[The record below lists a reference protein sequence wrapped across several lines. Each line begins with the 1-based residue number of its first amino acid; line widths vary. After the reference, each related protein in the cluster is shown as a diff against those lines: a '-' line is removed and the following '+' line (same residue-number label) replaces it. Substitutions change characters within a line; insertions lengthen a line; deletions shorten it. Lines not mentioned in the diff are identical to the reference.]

1 LFYLNSGGI
10 PDTKR
15 RRGVDFKKITIGKL
29 LDEVT
34 ARNPENDAMVYVDRG
49 LRLSYREFR
58 DECRTVARGLMA
70 LGIRKGDHV
79 GVWATNCPEWL
90 VLQFATARIGAV
102 LITINTQYRPFELE
116 YILRQSDAKM
126 LVLSDGFKDISYP
139 GTLYEICPEAR
150 DASGGRFRSEK
161 FPHLRTVVH
170 IGGKRFPWML
180 NYEEMRGM
188 AEKTPLKALEAEEAS
203 CEPEDVVVI
212 MYTSGTTGFP
222 KGAMLRHRNLVANAA
237 NIADCMNLTHADRMC
252 IPVPFFHCF
261 GCVLGTLACVTRG
274 ATMVPIESFSPPAV
288 LEAMTRERC
297 TAVHG
302 VPTMFI
308 AELEELAKNPSKYDL
323 SSMRTGIMA
332 GSPCPIEVMRA
343 VMERMNGRE
352 ITITY
357 GLTEAS
363 PGITMTRTDDPIEL
377 RVTTVGRPMPD
388 TEVKIVDPETRKEL
402 PTGTQGELATRG
414 YLVMKG
420 YYKMAEATD
429 SVIDEDGWLYTGDL
443 AIRNELGYY
452 KITGRAKDMIIRGG
466 ENIYPREVEEYLYT
480 HPKVLDVQVVG
491 VPSAKYGEEVTACIR
506 LRPGM
511 EATQEEIFDYC
522 RGKIARYK
530 IPKYVVFV
538 DEFPSTASGKI
549 QKYKLREAMTE
560 KLGLAAL
567 KSIQTA

>member
-1 LFYLNSGGI
+1 M
-10 PDTKR
+10 DC
-15 RRGVDFKKITIGKL
+15 KKITIGRL
-29 LDEVT
+29 VDEI
-34 ARNPENDAMVYVDRG
+34 AAQYPDSDAMVYVNRG
-49 LRLSYREFR
+49 LRLNYREFR
-58 DECRTVARGLMA
+58 EECRTVARGLMA

-79 GVWATNCPEWL
+79 GIWATNVPEWL
-90 VLQFATARIGAV
+90 ILQFASARIGAV

-116 YILRQSDAKM
+116 YLLRQSDTK
-126 LVLSDGFKDISYP
+126 LLILSDGFKDVSYP
-139 GTLYEICPEAR
+139 GTLFEICPEVR
-150 DASGGRFRSEK
+150 DASAGRVRSEK

-170 IGGKRFPWML
+170 IGEKRYPWML
-180 NYEEMRGM
+180 NWNEMKEM
-188 AEKTPLKALEAEEAS
+188 AEKTPIRALEAEEAS
-203 CEPEDVVVI
+203 CDPEDVVCI

-237 NIADCMNLTHADRMC
+237 NIADCMNLTAADRMC

-261 GCVLGTLACVTRG
+261 GCVLGTMACVTRG
-274 ATMVPIESFSPPAV
+274 AAMVPVESFSPPAV
-288 LEAMTRERC
+288 LEAITKERC

-308 AELEELAKNPSKYDL
+308 AELEELAKEPSKYDMSHL
-323 SSMRTGIMA
+323 RTGIMA

-343 VMERMNGRE
+343 VMDKMNMRE

-388 TEVKIVDPETRKEL
+388 TEVKIVDPESRKEL
-402 PTGTQGELATRG
+402 PTGAQGELATRG

-420 YYKMAEATD
+420 YYKMPEATD
-429 SVIDEDGWLYTGDL
+429 GVIDPEGWLYTGDL
-443 AIRNELGYY
+443 AVRNELGYY

-466 ENIYPREVEEYLYT
+466 ENIYPREIEEFLYT

-491 VPSAKYGEEVTACIR
+491 VPSKKYGEEVVACVR
-506 LRPGM
+506 LRPEM
-511 EATQEEIFDYC
+511 EAAQEEITDYC
-522 RGKIARYK
+522 KGMIARYK
-530 IPKYVVFV
+530 VPKYVVFL
-538 DEFPSTASGKI
+538 DAFPSTASGKI

-560 KLGLAAL
+560 KLGLAGL
-567 KSIQTA
+567 KSIETA

>member
-1 LFYLNSGGI
+1 MDY
-10 PDTKR
+10 
-15 RRGVDFKKITIGKL
+15 KKITIGRL
-29 LDEVT
+29 VDGIA
-34 ARNPENDAMVYVDRG
+34 ARHPENDALVYVDRG
-49 LRLSYREFR
+49 LRMNYREFR
-58 DECRTVARGLMA
+58 EECRTVARGLMS

-79 GVWATNCPEWL
+79 GIWATNVPEW
-90 VLQFATARIGAV
+90 VILQFASARIGAI

-116 YILRQSDAKM
+116 YILRQSDTK
-126 LVLSDGFKDISYP
+126 LLILSDGFKDISYP
-139 GTLYEICPEAR
+139 GTLFEACPEVR
-150 DASGGRFRSEK
+150 EASGGRVRSEK
-161 FPHLRTVVH
+161 FPRLRNVVY
-170 IGGKRFPWML
+170 IGEKRYSWMM
-180 NYEEMRGM
+180 NWREMKAKAEETSFR
-188 AEKTPLKALEAEEAS
+188 ALDAEEAS
-203 CEPEDVVVI
+203 CDSEDVICI

-222 KGAMLRHRNLVANAA
+222 KGAMLRHRNLVANGA
-237 NIADCMNLTHADRMC
+237 NIGNCMNLSQADRMC

-261 GCVLGTLACVTRG
+261 GCVLGTMACVTHG
-274 ATMVPIESFSPPAV
+274 STMVPVETFSPVAV
-288 LEAMTRERC
+288 LETITRERC

-323 SSMRTGIMA
+323 SHMRTGIMA

-343 VMERMNGRE
+343 VMEKMNGRE

-402 PTGTQGELATRG
+402 PAGAQGELATRG

-420 YYKMAEATD
+420 YYKMPEATD
-429 SVIDEDGWLYTGDL
+429 SVIDPDGWLYTGDL
-443 AIRNELGYY
+443 AVRNELGYY

-466 ENIYPREVEEYLYT
+466 ENIYPREVEEFLYT

-511 EATQEEIFDYC
+511 EATPEEITDYC
-522 RGKIARYK
+522 KGKIARYK
-530 IPKYVVFV
+530 IPRYVFFL
-538 DEFPSTASGKI
+538 DAFPSTASGKI

-567 KSIQTA
+567 KSIETA

>member
-1 LFYLNSGGI
+1 M
-10 PDTKR
+10 
-15 RRGVDFKKITIGKL
+15 DFKNITIGRL
-29 LDEVT
+29 VDEV
-34 ARNPENDAMVYVDRG
+34 ASRHPETDALVYVDRG
-49 LRLSYREFR
+49 LRMSYREFR
-58 DECRTVARGLMA
+58 EECRNVARGLMSQ
-70 LGIRKGDHV
+70 GVRKGDHV
-79 GVWATNCPEWL
+79 GVWATNRPEW
-90 VLQFATARIGAV
+90 VILQFAAARIGAV

-116 YILRQSDAKM
+116 YILRQSDVKL

-139 GTLYEICPEAR
+139 GTLFEICPEVR
-150 DASGGRFRSEK
+150 DATGGRFRSEK

-170 IGGKRFPWML
+170 IGEKRFSWML
-180 NYEEMRGM
+180 NWEEMKGM
-188 AEKTPLKALEAEEAS
+188 AGKTPLPELEREEAS
-203 CEPEDVVVI
+203 CDPEDVIVI

-237 NIADCMNLTHADRMC
+237 NIADCMNLTPLDRMC

-274 ATMVPIESFSPPAV
+274 STMVPVETFTPAAV
-288 LEAMTRERC
+288 LGAITRERC
-297 TAVHG
+297 TALHG

-308 AELEELAKNPSKYDL
+308 AELDELAKSPAEYDL

-343 VMERMNGRE
+343 VMDRMYAKE

-363 PGITMTRTDDPIEL
+363 PGITMTRVDDPIEL
-377 RVTTVGRPMPD
+377 RVTTVGRPMPE
-388 TEVKIVDPETRKEL
+388 TEVRIVDPETRKEL
-402 PTGTQGELATRG
+402 PAGTQGELATRG

-420 YYKMAEATD
+420 YYKMPEATGQ
-429 SVIDEDGWLYTGDL
+429 VIDADGWLYTGDL
-443 AIRNELGYY
+443 AVRNDLGYY

-466 ENIYPREVEEYLYT
+466 ENIYPREIEEFLYT
-480 HPKVLDVQVVG
+480 HSKVLDVQVVG

-506 LRPGM
+506 LRPGV
-511 EATQEEIFDYC
+511 EATKEEIIDYC
-522 RGKIARYK
+522 KGKIARYK
-530 IPKYVVFV
+530 IPKYVFFM

-549 QKYKLREAMTE
+549 QKYKLQEAMTGA
-560 KLGLAAL
+560 LGLTDL

>member
-1 LFYLNSGGI
+1 M
-10 PDTKR
+10 
-15 RRGVDFKKITIGKL
+15 DFKNITIGRL
-29 LDEVT
+29 VDEM
-34 ARNPENDAMVYVDRG
+34 ALRHPETDAMVYVDRG

-58 DECRTVARGLMA
+58 EECRKVARGL
-70 LGIRKGDHV
+70 LSQGIRKGDHV

-90 VLQFATARIGAV
+90 ILQFATARIGAV
-102 LITINTQYRPFELE
+102 MITINTQYRPFELE
-116 YILRQSDAKM
+116 YILRQSDVKM

-139 GTLYEICPEAR
+139 GTLYEICPEVR
-150 DASGGRFRSEK
+150 DASGGRFHSEK

-180 NYEEMRGM
+180 NWEEMKGM
-188 AEKTPLKALEAEEAS
+188 AGKTSLQELEREEAS
-203 CEPEDVVVI
+203 CEPEDVIVI

-237 NIADCMNLTHADRMC
+237 NIADCMNLTPLDRMC

-274 ATMVPIESFSPPAV
+274 STMVPVETFTPAAV
-288 LEAMTRERC
+288 LDAVSKERC
-297 TAVHG
+297 TALHG

-308 AELEELAKNPSKYDL
+308 AELDELAKDPSRYDL

-343 VMERMNGRE
+343 VMDRMYARE

-363 PGITMTRTDDPIEL
+363 PGITMTRVGDPIEL
-377 RVTTVGRPMPD
+377 RVTTVGRPMPE
-388 TEVKIVDPETRKEL
+388 TEVKIVDPETRREL

-414 YLVMKG
+414 YHVMKG
-420 YYKMAEATD
+420 YYKMPEATEQ
-429 SVIDEDGWLYTGDL
+429 VIDADGWLYTGDL
-443 AIRNELGYY
+443 AVRNELGYC

-466 ENIYPREVEEYLYT
+466 ENIYPREIEEFLYT
-480 HPKVLDVQVVG
+480 HSKVLDVQVVG

-506 LRPGM
+506 LRPGV
-511 EATQEEIFDYC
+511 EATGEEIIGYC
-522 RGKIARYK
+522 KGKIARYK
-530 IPKYVVFV
+530 IPRYIVFM
-538 DEFPSTASGKI
+538 DDFPSTASGKI
-549 QKYKLREAMTE
+549 QKYKLQEAMTRT
-560 KLGLAAL
+560 LGLTDL
-567 KSIQTA
+567 KSIPTA